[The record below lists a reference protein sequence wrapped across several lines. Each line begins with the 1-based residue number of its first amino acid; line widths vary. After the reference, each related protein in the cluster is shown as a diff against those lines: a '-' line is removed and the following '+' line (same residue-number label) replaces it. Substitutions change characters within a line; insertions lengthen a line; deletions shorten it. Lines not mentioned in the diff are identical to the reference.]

1 MLKKLIQASKK
12 LRSSSGLFVNRPN
25 GYDFDLPDN
34 ILLFTRGGL
43 SPAAAQGA
51 IHHRHLLNLNLGSPC
66 ELLLDGHRFHLET
79 GSMFLIYPYENHLF
93 MHTDEQVFRLMITFE
108 VKRSDI
114 LPERRSCAALN
125 EDSARLAFELLRA
138 YRNKAEKWDQTLL
151 LTLLLSRFRQDT
163 QKDAAVPVFPEEGG
177 SFAPR
182 IVRHITTH
190 LDGELGLEHL
200 SKLFHISRSHLRRK
214 FQEET
219 GISLGAYIRRSR
231 ITKAMYY
238 LNRGERN
245 IGEIAEL
252 CGYSSIQAFSRAFRK
267 EAGVTPLARRAEL
280 IALRRTRALES

>member
-1 MLKKLIQASKK
+1 MLKKLIRESKK
-12 LRSSSGLFVNRPN
+12 LKSVSRLFVDRPN

-43 SPAAAQGA
+43 SRAAAQGA
-51 IHHRHLLNLNLGSPC
+51 IHHRHLLNLNLGAPC

-79 GSMFLIYPYENHLF
+79 GGMFLIYPYENHLF

-138 YRNKAEKWDQTLL
+138 YRNNAEKWDQTLL

-163 QKDAAVPVFPEEGG
+163 QKDAAAPPIPEEGG
-177 SFAPR
+177 SLAPR
-182 IVRHITTH
+182 IVRHITNH

-200 SKLFHISRSHLRRK
+200 SKLFHISRSHLRRR

-231 ITKAMYY
+231 ITRAMYY
-238 LNRGERN
+238 LCREERN

-267 EAGVTPLARRAEL
+267 EAGTTPLAHRAKQ
-280 IALRRTRALES
+280 IALRKIRMLKS